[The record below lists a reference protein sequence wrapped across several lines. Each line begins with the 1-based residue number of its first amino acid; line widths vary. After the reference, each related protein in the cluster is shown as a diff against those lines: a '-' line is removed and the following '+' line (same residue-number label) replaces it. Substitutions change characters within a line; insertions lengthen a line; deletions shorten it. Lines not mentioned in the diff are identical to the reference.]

1 MGDGPG
7 VSSHQ
12 TEIPV
17 HHGAPF
23 SPIGLDGK
31 TPPNMGTFPNSWNKM
46 PRPAGP
52 GYTQPNNMR
61 SCYDKG
67 HMMGPDGRCWRIPD
81 KTGTFPG
88 PTPYQKEIT
97 GSKGTEAPKAET
109 DKLPVQQEPR
119 EAAFAYGTVP
129 YPQMGGAHVDPH
141 GMFSPYSP
149 GMMGMGMHM
158 PESSAAGAG
167 GKHGGKAMVGGMM
180 GPPMMGMGGAGMG
193 GLRGGMGG
201 GAGMLGM
208 MGMGGMAGG
217 MHGGM
222 HGMGHN
228 PMFGGGTMMPASHV
242 NGPAMNGMQSGSLYT
257 MGGGLGLTGL
267 NGGAGGMMGGIG
279 FGGPQTINGSDTTGL
294 SPNWLST
301 NNLQGPMNA
310 HWWGQAAV
318 HPPHMFQPIPELASL
333 GSSWDLLAHNSN
345 FKNSEIRLSPTHMGD
360 SLHDKY
366 GRPYI
371 KAMQIASKLPYFP
384 PAPIP
389 NPYGALGEN
398 LEPYNL
404 LTPAPF
410 HAIPGD
416 FPRIATFAQQGKV
429 DPIAYQR
436 DVANGQTP
444 DGAPTW
450 PPKYFKPTGAADPRG
465 LEE

>member
-167 GKHGGKAMVGGMM
+167 GKHGGRFAGYLKLAQA
-180 GPPMMGMGGAGMG
+180 GAVSTGVSTNYEP
-193 GLRGGMGG
+193 
-201 GAGMLGM
+201 AGELTLADHVAEHVVVKL
-208 MGMGGMAGG
+208 AGG
-217 MHGGM
+217 RKLAALSVLD
-222 HGMGHN
+222 
-228 PMFGGGTMMPASHV
+228 PAYV
-242 NGPAMNGMQSGSLYT
+242 
-257 MGGGLGLTGL
+257 
-267 NGGAGGMMGGIG
+267 
-279 FGGPQTINGSDTTGL
+279 TT
-294 SPNWLST
+294 
-301 NNLQGPMNA
+301 
-310 HWWGQAAV
+310 
-318 HPPHMFQPIPELASL
+318 
-333 GSSWDLLAHNSN
+333 DLL
-345 FKNSEIRLSPTHMGD
+345 
-360 SLHDKY
+360 
-366 GRPYI
+366 
-371 KAMQIASKLPYFP
+371 FP
-384 PAPIP
+384 VSAR
-389 NPYGALGEN
+389 
-398 LEPYNL
+398 LEPTFEYQFEL
-404 LTPAPF
+404 CQTTLP
-410 HAIPGD
+410 
-416 FPRIATFAQQGKV
+416 PRV
-429 DPIAYQR
+429 C
-436 DVANGQTP
+436 V
-444 DGAPTW
+444 
-450 PPKYFKPTGAADPRG
+450 
-465 LEE
+465 